1 MNMIIKKKINL
12 QVHTCSVGSVAKI
25 ASIIHLILLCLS
37 FAPVLLLSVCKLIL
51 LHQSYIVTPVE
62 QHKMHMLIN
71 MEQHLLLMLHAWQ
84 DIHALDGAL
93 GLYKD

>member
-1 MNMIIKKKINL
+1 M

-62 QHKMHMLIN
+62 QHKTHMLIN
-71 MEQHLLLMLHAWQ
+71 MEQHLLLMLHALQ